1 MLQKKN
7 FESREHFQ
15 KFIVAWKARTIVNVR
30 GQICAL
36 RAKYMFDIFYFISY
50 SVSNSSWD
58 VVQCMYVL
66 RWKNAEPLCIW
77 IWYAKC
83 EMKFKMFPTFS
94 RHCCSSFILP
104 LKVEKQKKIS
114 GRVLY
119 DFHYVSNWTHNTRT
133 KKKKTAEKNKIYARN
148 FSYYFKFTT
157 GDERTF
163 FHFFVLLR
171 FLYIYFF

>member
-1 MLQKKN
+1 
-7 FESREHFQ
+7 
-15 KFIVAWKARTIVNVR
+15 
-30 GQICAL
+30 
-36 RAKYMFDIFYFISY
+36 MFDIFYFISY

-104 LKVEKQKKIS
+104 LKVEKQKKRKKSRDAFYTTFITS
-114 GRVLY
+114 QIE
-119 DFHYVSNWTHNTRT
+119 RT
-133 KKKKTAEKNKIYARN
+133 TLEQKRKKTAEKNKIYARN

-171 FLYIYFF
+171 FFVYIFFLRVVLLRFLHSSKIAFALYDTKGPAR